1 MTAVVK
7 FEALSQGIGY
17 TRRADEA
24 LAGGW
29 RPLQASIGTMTLNLS
44 RATGREWVALVSPLE
59 GMDRF
64 NRSAQLVALWFCSD
78 DVSVEDRVLSEAA
91 TPLRGGWTLEGVQA
105 LEQGHPVPV
114 VASFGD
120 AVHGVQLRVA
130 DDEPAQI
137 FSLELDTAGEIACA
151 RHMSRDVEA
160 ADAVVDIEVETGEPT
175 TAHLITLII
184 YTAMVS
190 MVKAGLDEA
199 AAKRCFEQ
207 NTSAVLV
214 DDLGIAT
221 GEHTDLCN
229 ALVPCLKTPTSFL
242 DEDDC
247 RVIAKMCV
255 MLLMADGEPPA
266 EAVVIAR
273 QVAGSVGVELP

>member
-24 LAGGW
+24 LADGW
-29 RPLQASIGTMTLNLS
+29 DALKASIGAMTLNLS
-44 RATGREWVALVSPLE
+44 QATGREWVAMVSPLE

-64 NRSAQLVALWFCSD
+64 NTPAQLVAVWFCSD
-78 DVSVEDRVLSEAA
+78 EVSVEDQMLNEAA
-91 TPLRGGWTLEGVQA
+91 APLREGWTFEGIQV

-114 VASFGD
+114 LASFED
-120 AVHGVQLRVA
+120 TVYGVQLRVA
-130 DDEPAQI
+130 DDEPAQL
-137 FSLELDTAGEIACA
+137 FFLELDTEGDTPCA
-151 RHMSRDVEA
+151 RHMSREV
-160 ADAVVDIEVETGEPT
+160 DAGDSVVDIEVETGEPT

-190 MVKAGLDEA
+190 MIKAGLNEA

-207 NTSAVLV
+207 NTSAALV

-229 ALVPCLKTPTSFL
+229 ALVPCLKNPTAVL
-242 DEDDC
+242 DEEDC

-255 MLLMADGEPPA
+255 MLLMSDGNPPA
-266 EAVVIAR
+266 EAVAIAR
-273 QVAGSVGVELP
+273 QVAGSVGVQLP

>member
-24 LAGGW
+24 LAEGW
-29 RPLQASIGTMTLNLS
+29 DALGASIGAMTLNLS
-44 RATGREWVALVSPLE
+44 RATGREWVAMVSPLE

-64 NRSAQLVALWFCSD
+64 NTPAQLVAVWFCSD
-78 DVSVEDRVLSEAA
+78 EVAVEDGTLYEAA
-91 TPLRGGWTLEGVQA
+91 TPLREGWRFEGIQA

-114 VASFGD
+114 VASFED
-120 AVHGVQLRVA
+120 AVHGVQLRIA
-130 DDEPAQI
+130 DNEPAQI
-137 FSLELDTAGEIACA
+137 FSLELETDGDTPCA
-151 RHMSRDVEA
+151 RHMSRGVEA
-160 ADAVVDIEVETGEPT
+160 GEAVVDIEVETGEPT

-190 MVKAGLDEA
+190 MIKAGLNEA

-207 NTSAVLV
+207 NTSATLV
-214 DDLGIAT
+214 DELGVAT

-229 ALVPCLKTPTSFL
+229 ALVPCLKNPTAVL
-242 DEDDC
+242 DEEDC

-255 MLLMADGEPPA
+255 MLLMSDGDPPA
-266 EAVVIAR
+266 EAVAIAR
-273 QVAGSVGVELP
+273 QVAGSVGVQLP